1 MTIEL
6 YLAINQVLEDVYLD
20 DKLRRQQTGRMY
32 GAVFQGIRDV
42 SESRFSFSSGGIA
55 DLYGRKILADSAG
68 LVVNYHIGHD
78 TTLEQLP
85 PSGCRVKKL
94 ITPGGIELLK
104 KPKSR
109 NAVLDHAPLGPQS
122 RDIIENA
129 IELLGNR
136 D

>member
-6 YLAINQVLEDVYLD
+6 YQAIYKTLEEDYLD
-20 DKLRRQQTGRMY
+20 SGLRRQQTGRMY
-32 GAVFQGIRDV
+32 GAIFQGIRDV
-42 SESRFSFSSGGIA
+42 TESKYSFAPGSIA

-68 LVVNYHIGHD
+68 LVVHFHIGD
-78 TTLEQLP
+78 EVTLVQLP
-85 PSGCRVKKL
+85 PSGSRVKKL

-122 RDIIENA
+122 REIIEIA
-129 IELLGNR
+129 IELLGTRN
-136 D
+136 